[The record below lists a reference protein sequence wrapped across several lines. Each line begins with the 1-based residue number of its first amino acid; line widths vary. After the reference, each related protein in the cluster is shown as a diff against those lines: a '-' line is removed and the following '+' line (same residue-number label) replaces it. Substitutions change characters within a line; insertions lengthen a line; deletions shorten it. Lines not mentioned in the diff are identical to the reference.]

1 MPLIKTAIR
10 NKEGEKKPTR
20 YFSKKQETAVAN
32 TVNGKRTKNS
42 GATMFGGKSDVSIES
57 LFSIEC
63 KTKMTSA
70 KSITIKKDWL
80 EKLNKEALFDGHPY
94 SALAFNYGPNES
106 NYYIID
112 EDLFI
117 KLCEVL
123 KDEPSE

>member
-42 GATMFGGKSDVSIES
+42 GATAFSKGDVNSD
-57 LFSIEC
+57 LFLIEC
-63 KTKMTSA
+63 KTKTQPSEQ
-70 KSITIKKDWL
+70 ITIHKEWL
-80 EKLNKEALFDGHPY
+80 DKNLKEALFMGKPY
-94 SALAFNYGPNES
+94 SALAFSFGPGEENH
-106 NYYIID
+106 YIID

>member
-32 TVNGKRTKNS
+32 TVNGTRTKNS
-42 GATMFGGKSDVSIES
+42 GATAFSKGDVNSD
-57 LFSIEC
+57 LFLIEC
-63 KTKMTSA
+63 KTKT
-70 KSITIKKDWL
+70 KSSEQITIHKEWL
-80 EKLNKEALFDGHPY
+80 DKNLKEALFMGKPY
-94 SALAFNYGPNES
+94 NALAFSFGPGEENH
-106 NYYIID
+106 YIID

-123 KDEPSE
+123 KNESGE